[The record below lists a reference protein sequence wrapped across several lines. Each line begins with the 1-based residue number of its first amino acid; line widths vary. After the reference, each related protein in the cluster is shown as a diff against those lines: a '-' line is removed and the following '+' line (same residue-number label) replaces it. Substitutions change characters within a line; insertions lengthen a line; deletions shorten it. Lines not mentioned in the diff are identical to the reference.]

1 LDKREF
7 RAMRP
12 FLSVVIGM
20 AGLWLS
26 AAAMGQTSDLV
37 DRNVLRVCADPA
49 NMPFTDQAGE
59 GFENRVGELLARDL
73 GIPLEYTWY
82 PMATGFYRLTL
93 GAKRCDVVMGT
104 VASSEPMLNTNP
116 YYKSAWV
123 LVTRADTPLKDVT
136 RLDDP
141 GLVGKHLGVIAGTPP
156 ATILVMHNLM
166 AGAKPYALV
175 VDRRF
180 ENPAADM
187 IADIA
192 AGTIDGGILWGPVAG
207 YYARRAGTPLS
218 LQPLVNEKEGPPM
231 VFRVTLGI
239 RPGEQNWKHRLND
252 FLAANQGEIEAILL
266 DYGVPVLDEQ
276 NRLVTRAETPLR

>member
-1 LDKREF
+1 
-7 RAMRP
+7 
-12 FLSVVIGM
+12 
-20 AGLWLS
+20 
-26 AAAMGQTSDLV
+26 
-37 DRNVLRVCADPA
+37 
-49 NMPFTDQAGE
+49 
-59 GFENRVGELLARDL
+59 LLARDL

-104 VASSEPMLNTNP
+104 VAASEPMLNTNP

-141 GLVGKHLGVIAGTPP
+141 GLVGKHLGVIAGSPP
-156 ATILVMHNLM
+156 ATILVMRNLM
-166 AGAKPYALV
+166 ADARPYQLV

-192 AGTIDGGILWGPVAG
+192 GGTIDGGILWGPVAG
-207 YYARRAGTPLS
+207 YYARRSGAPLS
-218 LQPLVNEKEGPPM
+218 LQPLVSETDGPPL
-231 VFRVTLGI
+231 VFWITIGI

-252 FLAANQGEIEAILL
+252 FIESDRREIEAVLL

-276 NRLVTRAETPLR
+276 NRLATRVEAPSP